1 MRLLLTAA
9 IFAMG
14 LMYLVLGLSFLI
26 TPDSAGA
33 DFGLVAQGQEGL
45 ATMRADLTAFFV
57 VGAGS
62 MVLGAWRR
70 SGDLLLVA
78 AALFGLALLGRCI
91 SLVADGSWDGYAL
104 PMLVEGVTVIVTL
117 VASRVLPHRIG

>member
-14 LMYLVLGLSFLI
+14 LMYLVLGLGFLI

-33 DFGLVAQGQEGL
+33 DFGLLAQGQEGL

-70 SGDLLLVA
+70 NGDLLLVA

-91 SLVADGSWDGYAL
+91 SLAADGSWDGYAL